1 MSYLTIRKENT
12 PMKQYFLHLN
22 KKEYNDPWS
31 EIKHYFTEDW
41 ENEDLYRSI
50 RETLKQF
57 LQSTMQVELNGII
70 KAVPYQRTP
79 TRIGYRNGSYYRNL
93 LTKFGLL
100 WNLEVPRPRKGGLTT
115 KVFKK
120 YKRRWKEVDQF
131 IRNIFIAGVSTR
143 ETGLVLEGL
152 LDSKPSASTIS
163 DISKILD
170 DEVKK
175 YQRRALTDDYR
186 YLFLDGVWVKVNNGY
201 RVVKKALLIAYG
213 IKVNGQREI
222 IGFRQARSESAV
234 EWEGFLWDLFRRG
247 LKGERLRLII
257 VDGGKGLL
265 SAVSMV
271 YPHITR
277 QRCWVHKLRNITKKL
292 KAQYR
297 DECIAGARK
306 IYLAANYKEACARFK
321 EWIKQWQ
328 KRAPEAV
335 ACLEQDIEELLSFF
349 KEDEGLRKKLRT
361 TNVIER
367 LFRELRKRIRP
378 MCSFADYSSCDR
390 IVYAV
395 FNKYNKQWEEKP
407 LWKKKQFT
415 QKS

>member
-1 MSYLTIRKENT
+1 
-12 PMKQYFLHLN
+12 MKQYGLHIS
-22 KKEYNDPWS
+22 KKEYNNPWL
-31 EIKHYFTEDW
+31 EIKHYLNGDW
-41 ENEDLYRSI
+41 GNEDLCWAM

-57 LQSTMQVELNGII
+57 LQGTMQVELNGII
-70 KAVPYQRTP
+70 KAAPYQRTKN
-79 TRIGYRNGSYYRNL
+79 RAGYRNGAYCRNL

-100 WNLEVPRPRKGGLTT
+100 WNLEVPRPRQGGLTT
-115 KVFKK
+115 KVFRK

-131 IRNIFIAGVSTR
+131 IREIFIAGVSTR
-143 ETGLVLEGL
+143 ETGLVLEEL
-152 LDSKPSASTIS
+152 MDSKPSAGTVS

-170 DEVKK
+170 GEVKK
-175 YQRRALTDDYR
+175 YQRRALADDYR

-213 IKVNGQREI
+213 IKVNGQREV

-234 EWEGFLWDLFRRG
+234 EWEVFLGDLYQRG
-247 LKGERLRLII
+247 IKGERLRLII

-265 SAVSMV
+265 NAVSMV

-277 QRCWVHKLRNITKKL
+277 QRCWVHKLRNVVKKL
-292 KAQYR
+292 KAKYR
-297 DECIAGARK
+297 EECIAGARK
-306 IYLAANYKEACARFK
+306 VYLATNYKEACARFRD
-321 EWIKQWQ
+321 WTRQWQ

-335 ACLEQDIEELLSFF
+335 ACLEQDIEELLSIF
-349 KEDEGLRKKLRT
+349 KEDEGLRVKLRT

-367 LFRELRKRIRP
+367 LFRELRKRTRP
-378 MCSFADYSSCDR
+378 MCSFTDYSSCDR

-407 LWKKKQFT
+407 LWKKKEIT
-415 QKS
+415 QNS